1 MDSRLRGS
9 DRILDKKSRQI
20 NIAIAILLV
29 TAVLAVY
36 WQVQDYG
43 FIRFDEEVYVTKNL
57 QVQKGLTYE
66 GLRFAF
72 TSSEAGFWHPLTW
85 LSLMLDYQLFRNNAG
100 GYHWTNLL
108 FHLANTLLLFFIL
121 QRMTSAPWQ
130 SGFVAALFALHP
142 LHVEPVAWIA
152 ARKDVL
158 SAFFWMLTMGA
169 YVLYGERPVLS
180 RYLAV
185 LFFFALGLMAKPMVV
200 TLPFI
205 LLLLDYWPLHG
216 FYRKG
221 ENSGAEK
228 PARLPDGDG
237 RSRAPLLFLL
247 LEKVPL
253 LIMSGAAG
261 LVTVFAEGKAGAL
274 APLGSLPFEARLENA
289 LSSYADYLVKMFQ
302 PTGLA
307 VFYPHPGHV
316 PLLKLALSLLL
327 LLIIS
332 FTALRWAKRRPYLAV
347 GWLWY
352 AVTLLPV
359 SGLIQV
365 GSHAMADRYT
375 YIPLVG
381 IFMALSWGV
390 PEFLPHR
397 RRRTIIISL
406 FSLVVIPVMMLVSR
420 HQASFWRDSE
430 TLFRHAVSVAS
441 GNYLAHNN
449 LGAVLMEKGDM
460 EGAVY
465 HYRQALK
472 TKPKYAVAH
481 NNLGSAL
488 VVKGDYAGAKLHF
501 GEALSSKPDYGR
513 AHRNLADLLMRTGE
527 VDEAIFHYRRALFL
541 LAGDPEL
548 HNNTGVAL
556 AFKGKIAE
564 AVSHFRLALKLKPD
578 FGEAKANLAR
588 LAGDMTPRKDGDNR

>member
-1 MDSRLRGS
+1 
-9 DRILDKKSRQI
+9 LDIKSRQVTI
-20 NIAIAILLV
+20 VIAILLV
-29 TAVLAVY
+29 IAVLAVY
-36 WQVQDYG
+36 WQVQNYS

-57 QVQKGLTYE
+57 QVQKGLSYE

-72 TSSEAGFWHPLTW
+72 ASSDAGFWHPLTW

-108 FHLANTLLLFFIL
+108 LHLTNTLLLFIIL
-121 QRMTSAPWQ
+121 QRMTSAPWR

-152 ARKDVL
+152 ARKDVI

-169 YVLYGERPVLS
+169 YVLYAERPILS

-216 FYRKG
+216 FYQKG
-221 ENSGAEK
+221 KHSGAEQ
-228 PARLPDGDG
+228 PARLPDGEE
-237 RSRAPLLFLL
+237 RSRAPGYFLL

-253 LIMSGAAG
+253 LIMSGVVG
-261 LVTVFAEGKAGAL
+261 LSTVFAEGKAGAL
-274 APLGSLPFEARLENA
+274 VSLDSLPFAVRLENA
-289 LSSYADYLVKMFQ
+289 LSSYADYLVKMFR

-316 PLLKLALSLLL
+316 PLLKVALSLLL

-332 FTALRWAKRRPYLAV
+332 FAALKWAKRLPYLAV

-352 AVTLLPV
+352 VITLLPV

-381 IFMALSWGV
+381 VFIALSWGV
-390 PEFLPHR
+390 SECVFNR
-397 RRRTIIISL
+397 RKIIISL
-406 FSLVVIPVMMLVSR
+406 FALVAILSMMFLSR
-420 HQASFWRDSE
+420 HQVSFWRDSE
-430 TLFRHAVSVAS
+430 TLFLHAVSVAS

-460 EGAVY
+460 EGAIH
-465 HYRQALK
+465 HYRQALE
-472 TKPKYAVAH
+472 TKPKYAAAH

-488 VVKGDYAGAKLHF
+488 AVKGDYAGARLHF
-501 GEALSSKPDYGR
+501 AEALSCKPDYGN
-513 AHRNLADLLMRTGE
+513 AHRNLADLLMRQGE
-527 VDEAIFHYRRALFL
+527 VDEAIVHYRRALFL
-541 LAGDPEL
+541 LALDPEL
-548 HNNTGVAL
+548 HNNAGVAL
-556 AFKGKIAE
+556 AVKGNIAG
-564 AVSHFRLALKLKPD
+564 AVRHFRLALKLKPD
-578 FGEAKANLAR
+578 FGEAKDNLAR
-588 LAGDMTPRKDGDNR
+588 LAGDMNPRKDGGNR